1 MRTNLRAFVFLA
13 ALLLAVLAVLG
24 WQRRT
29 ANELR
34 AELDRQRAALLEK
47 QVRHQAEQQ
56 ERQQAAARERAEE
69 LDRVLAERATVA
81 RLREEL
87 AALRQRAA
95 APATAREARA
105 PAPARPSLVGNVLV
119 FSLWQ
124 NAGRATP
131 EAALETGLWASVNGD
146 IDTLTGLLLF
156 DAEARNEAAALFA
169 GLPAALQQEFVSPE
183 RLVAVL
189 AAKDVPLGS
198 ATILNHYTVA
208 KDTKALVQI
217 FDADNK
223 HRMALL
229 SLRPDEGGWRFVVPA
244 NAVKRYAAWLR
255 APAVAAGSY
264 ELPTLAR
271 P

>member
-1 MRTNLRAFVFLA
+1 MRTNLRAYVFLA
-13 ALLLAVLAVLG
+13 ALLLAVLAILG
-24 WQRRT
+24 WQRRA

-34 AELDRQRAALLEK
+34 GELDRQRAVFARQQALE
-47 QVRHQAEQQ
+47 QAEQQ
-56 ERQQAAARERAEE
+56 ERQQAAARARAEE

-87 AALRQRAA
+87 AALRHRAA
-95 APATAREARA
+95 GTAVAREARA
-105 PAPARPSLVGNVLV
+105 PAPARPSLVGNALV

-131 EAALETGLWASVNGD
+131 EATLETGLWASVNGD

-156 DAEARNEAAALFA
+156 DPEARNEAGALFA
-169 GLPAALQQEFVSPE
+169 RLPAALQQEFVSPE

-198 ATILNHYTVA
+198 AAILNQYPAEKETKVA
-208 KDTKALVQI
+208 VQI

-255 APAVAAGSY
+255 APAMVAGSY
-264 ELPTLAR
+264 ELPALPR

>member
-1 MRTNLRAFVFLA
+1 MRANLRFVVVI
-13 ALLLAVLAVLG
+13 AVLVAGALAVLG

-29 ANELR
+29 TEKLR
-34 AELDRQRAALLEK
+34 AGLDRQRAALAK
-47 QVRHQAEQQ
+47 QQALQQAEQQ

-69 LDRVLAERATVA
+69 LDRVLAERAAVA

-87 AALRQRAA
+87 AALRHRAA
-95 APATAREARA
+95 GTAATREARA
-105 PAPARPSLVGNVLV
+105 PEPARPSLVGNVLA
-119 FSLWQ
+119 FSLWR

-131 EAALETGLWASVNGD
+131 EATLETGLWASVNGD

-156 DAEARNEAAALFA
+156 DAEARNEAGALFA
-169 GLPAALQQEFVSPE
+169 RLPTALQQEFVSPE

-198 ATILNHYTVA
+198 AAILNQYPAEQETKVA
-208 KDTKALVQI
+208 AQI
-217 FDADNK
+217 FDAEGK

-229 SLRPDEGGWRFVVPA
+229 SLRSDEAGWRFVVPA

-255 APAVAAGSY
+255 GPTVATATAEASAARAP
-264 ELPTLAR
+264 
-271 P
+271 